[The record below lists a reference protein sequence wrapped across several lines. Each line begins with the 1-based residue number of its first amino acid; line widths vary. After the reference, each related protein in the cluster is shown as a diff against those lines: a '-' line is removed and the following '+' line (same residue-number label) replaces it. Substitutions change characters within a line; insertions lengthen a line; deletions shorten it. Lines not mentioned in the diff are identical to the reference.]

1 MKKLIL
7 ILGVSLTTF
16 SCNIQEW
23 GEGEPEVSYDEIYNC
38 KIPDD
43 IPKTYPSG
51 TPVEW
56 NCNWQ
61 RAYNQGKVR
70 IEYVEIDGVDSA
82 TFVVIKVD

>member
-7 ILGVSLTTF
+7 IFIIAMTAQ

-23 GEGEPEVSYDEIYNC
+23 GEGEPAVSYDDIYGC

-43 IPKTYPSG
+43 IPKHYPSG

-56 NCNWQ
+56 NCDWQ
-61 RAYNQGKVR
+61 RAYNKGNVK
-70 IEYVEIDGVDSA
+70 IEWIAIDGVDSA
-82 TFVVIKVD
+82 TFVVIKLK